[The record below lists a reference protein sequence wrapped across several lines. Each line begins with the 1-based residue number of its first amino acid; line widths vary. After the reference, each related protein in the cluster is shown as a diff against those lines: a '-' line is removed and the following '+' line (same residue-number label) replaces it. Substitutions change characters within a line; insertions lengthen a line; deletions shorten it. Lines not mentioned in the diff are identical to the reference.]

1 MGKFRPENLSEA
13 EAEDILLYALNCLLE
28 IVEGQPGMPY
38 GQVLDKAIDD
48 MLETIA
54 YPKEC
59 VKLAAA
65 LALLQLIAEGHV
77 VLRDRHVFPA
87 VEGKKG

>member
-1 MGKFRPENLSEA
+1 MGEFQSENLSEA

-28 IVEGQPGMPY
+28 TVEGQSGMPY
-38 GQVLDKAIDD
+38 GQVLDRAVDH
-48 MLETIA
+48 MLETTA
-54 YPKEC
+54 YPKELI
-59 VKLAAA
+59 KLAAA

-77 VLRDRHVFPA
+77 VLCDRHVFPA